1 MMTIKTEKKKNKL
14 NVASAQKQLEKLGIQ
29 FNNIPRYKFT
39 LTIKDDVAGVIIDTP
54 MHFCI
59 NPTKLTEIAE
69 KILSLGFCG
78 KVLVESLVDA
88 INELE
93 QDEQDDLR
101 NTCWV
106 SSYTPTDMVKYFVDL
121 VFINLEQNNIA
132 VSRNNFSKG
141 SARNMWW
148 SLGGYRGLK
157 AFFTDM
163 AVRTIHEFRR
173 IRHVEEKIDMAKVIP
188 INNPDLDID
197 SAFQVMLMGPEAEL
211 RPVEK
216 YAEFNPCLTC
226 SRCKID
232 RYGDRKCK
240 DYYIHIPEEYT
251 VADVNRMYPTAS
263 VVGYDKLASR
273 FIFHNVRTCQY
284 RHERIGS
291 KVRKDTKDTTTA
303 DNRHSVVVE

>member
-1 MMTIKTEKKKNKL
+1 MMAIKRTEKKYNKT
-14 NVASAQKQLEKLGIQ
+14 AQKQLEKLGVH
-29 FNNIPRYKFT
+29 FDYMPRYRFT
-39 LTIKDDVAGVIIDTP
+39 LTVKEDAVGVIINTP

-59 NPTKLTEIAE
+59 TPEKLSEITE
-69 KILSLGFCG
+69 KISSLGFCG
-78 KVLVESLVDA
+78 RVLCSALIDA

-106 SSYTPTDMVKYFVDL
+106 SSYTPGDMVKYFVEL
-121 VFINLEQNNIA
+121 VFANLEQNNIA

-173 IRHVEEKIDMAKVIP
+173 IRCVEEKIDTAKTIP

-197 SAFQVMLMGPEAEL
+197 SEFQVMLMEPEKEL

-226 SRCKID
+226 SRCKVD
-232 RYGDRKCK
+232 KYGDRMCK
-240 DYYIHIPEEYT
+240 DYYIHIPEKYT

-263 VVGYDKLASR
+263 VVGYGRLASR
-273 FIFHNVRTCQY
+273 YICHNVRTCQY
-284 RHERIGS
+284 RRERIGI
-291 KVRKDTKDTTTA
+291 KVRKDITEED
-303 DNRHSVVVE
+303 HSAVVE